1 MMMSTKLPNEE
12 RPVDPQAQ
20 ENIDRILHADAP
32 KGSIGAA
39 TARAASHGGVG
50 PHNILAVLNEMGHI
64 RPTPEPK
71 PTRAKPIRGVCV
83 NCGKNWSRHY
93 SVNDGDGAPHCHADP
108 FSTRFS
114 LERAAPEPPA
124 PATGKLTKEDA
135 ERFRDLMET
144 LTSRIHNE
152 QNAAQVLFNAGQLR
166 EAAHAELDAFLAD
179 HTA

>member
-71 PTRAKPIRGVCV
+71 PTRAKRSDA
-83 NCGKNWSRHY
+83 GKPR
-93 SVNDGDGAPHCHADP
+93 
-108 FSTRFS
+108 
-114 LERAAPEPPA
+114 LKPEPSA
-124 PATGKLTKEDA
+124 PATGKLSAADAAEGLRLIQERDSKRAVWDTFEDHA
-135 ERFRDLMET
+135 SKAQEEFD
-144 LTSRIHNE
+144 
-152 QNAAQVLFNAGQLR
+152 AADAAVLAWLR
-166 EAAHAELDAFLAD
+166 D

>member
-1 MMMSTKLPNEE
+1 MMSTKLPNEE

-50 PHNILAVLNEMGHI
+50 PHNILDVLNEMGHI

-71 PTRAKPIRGVCV
+71 PTRAKRSDA
-83 NCGKNWSRHY
+83 GKPR
-93 SVNDGDGAPHCHADP
+93 
-108 FSTRFS
+108 
-114 LERAAPEPPA
+114 LKPEQPA